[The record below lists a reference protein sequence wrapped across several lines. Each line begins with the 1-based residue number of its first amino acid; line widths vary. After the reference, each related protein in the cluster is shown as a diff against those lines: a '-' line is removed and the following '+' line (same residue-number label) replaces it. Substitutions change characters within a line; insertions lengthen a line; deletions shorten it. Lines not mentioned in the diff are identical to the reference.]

1 MRNMDIRH
9 AIRAAALTMALL
21 IFCTLPAAADYEA
34 GEQAWKAGRP
44 AEALQQWRAA
54 ADAGDRRAMLAL
66 GRLYLKGLGAPQD
79 YVLAH
84 MWFNLA
90 ASRGEMEALK
100 ERDALAA
107 KMTPQQVATAQDR
120 ASAWQ
125 PGAGGDEPA
134 PATAKRP
141 STASARQVAGPPP
154 VRVIR
159 EAQELLAVLG
169 YKPGSA
175 DGQWGGRTAKAYG
188 AFLRDAG
195 LAPSDELTPEGIR
208 ALRGVARRRGGGTGK
223 EAVQS
228 TKPRQPIATAPR
240 PDALHRAAK
249 AGDIDGLKAALRA
262 GADVNARDR
271 RGWTAL
277 MHAANKGYKLM
288 VGPLLKAKADPD
300 VQAADGAT
308 ALFMAS
314 VHGHSE
320 IIEMLVKAGAD
331 IAIRGPKG
339 KTALDVALARRDSAV
354 FRAFVF
360 RDFRD
365 CPECPEMVVV
375 SGGRYMMGSPE
386 DEAGRGGD
394 EGPRYR
400 VTIPRPFAV
409 GKYEVT
415 FAEWD
420 ACVTAGGCGGYRP
433 RDEGWGRGRRPVIN
447 VNWGDATSYVEWLSQ
462 KTGKGYRLLTESEWE
477 YVARAGTAGPF
488 HFGSTIST
496 DQGNYDGNYTYGS
509 GRKGVLRGKTVGVG
523 SFPANGFGLHDVHGN
538 VWEWVEDCWHGD
550 YSGAPADGSTWT
562 TGENCGERV
571 LRGGSWNGDSE
582 GTSGPPTA
590 SRFTAG
596 TPVATATASV
606 LPERSLRESLSLYI
620 MRGTRGRSPLVDF
633 VADVTAELALS
644 RRKIPQSPHNF
655 YNSRTGTSMARA
667 TSVIRRS

>member
-1 MRNMDIRH
+1 MKNTDIRH
-9 AIRAAALTMALL
+9 AIRSAVLTMALL

-44 AEALQQWRAA
+44 AQALEQWRAA

-100 ERDALAA
+100 ERDTLAA

-120 ASAWQ
+120 ARAWQ
-125 PGAGGDEPA
+125 PGAGGDKPA

-141 STASARQVAGPPP
+141 STAPARQVAGPPP

-175 DGQWGGRTAKAYG
+175 DGRWGGRTAKAYG

-195 LAPSDELTPEGIR
+195 LPPSDELTPEGVR
-208 ALRGVARRRGGGTGK
+208 AMRAAARRRGGGTGK

-228 TKPRQPIATAPR
+228 TKPRQPIATASR
-240 PDALHRAAK
+240 ADALHRAAK
-249 AGDIDGLKAALRA
+249 TGDIDGLKAALKA

-277 MHAANKGYKLM
+277 MYAANKGYKLM

-339 KTALDVALARRDSAV
+339 KTAVDVVLARRDSAALRV
-354 FRAFVF
+354 FVF
-360 RDFRD
+360 RD
-365 CPECPEMVVV
+365 CAECPEMVVV
-375 SGGRYMMGSPE
+375 SGGSYEMGSPG
-386 DEAGRGGD
+386 DEAERSTN
-394 EGPRYR
+394 EGPQHR
-400 VTIPRPFAV
+400 VRIPGPFAV
-409 GKYEVT
+409 GRYEVT
-415 FAEWD
+415 FVEWD
-420 ACVTAGGCGGYRP
+420 ACVARGGCNGYRP
-433 RDEGWGRGRRPVIN
+433 DDRGWGRGRRPVMN
-447 VNWGDATSYVEWLSQ
+447 VSWEDAKSYVEWLSGE
-462 KTGKGYRLLTESEWE
+462 TGKGYRLLGESEWE
-477 YVARAGTAGPF
+477 YVARAGTTGPF
-488 HFGSTIST
+488 HFGGTIST
-496 DQGNYDGNYTYGS
+496 DQANYDGNHTYGS
-509 GRKGVLRGKTVGVG
+509 GRKGVYPKKTVSVG

-538 VWEWVEDCWHGD
+538 VWEWVEDCWHEG
-550 YSGAPADGSTWT
+550 YTGAPTDGSAWMSS
-562 TGENCGERV
+562 GDCGKRV
-571 LRGGSWNGDSE
+571 LRGGSWNYEPRNLRSANRNWN
-582 GTSGPPTA
+582 S
-590 SRFTAG
+590 AG
-596 TPVATATASV
+596 LRDYYNGGFRIARTLTP
-606 LPERSLRESLSLYI
+606 
-620 MRGTRGRSPLVDF
+620 
-633 VADVTAELALS
+633 
-644 RRKIPQSPHNF
+644 
-655 YNSRTGTSMARA
+655 
-667 TSVIRRS
+667 